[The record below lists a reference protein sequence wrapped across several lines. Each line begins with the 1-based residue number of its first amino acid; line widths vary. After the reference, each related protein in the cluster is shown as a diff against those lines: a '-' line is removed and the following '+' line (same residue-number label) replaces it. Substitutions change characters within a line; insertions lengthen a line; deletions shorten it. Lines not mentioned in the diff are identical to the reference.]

1 MQFDKPYQ
9 LCERPVPTCGKH
21 DLLVQVYAA
30 GFCHSDLQVLQGQ
43 FPAKLPMIPSH
54 EPAGKIVQVGPE
66 VQGNWKVGDRVGV
79 LNFKNACRQCVG
91 CQQHMRRSSGTRT
104 DPRFCESRQMAGFKH
119 DGAFAEYMLAD
130 PQTTVHLPEGVSF
143 EQGAPLMCAGVRTH
157 SATILAQCCTD
168 HVKATA
174 WGALRKLSPDVK
186 SGEAV
191 AIVGIGGVGHLAVQ
205 FAKAMGF
212 RTVAIDNRNE
222 GRQLAT
228 EVAEHLK
235 PDLVI
240 DSTAEDSAERILE
253 FTSGEGLAGV
263 VVCTDSI
270 TANAWSLQ
278 RLGNKGVMV
287 PLGLPKDKW
296 QFDSE
301 AMVFREL
308 VIKGSY
314 VSSAEEAELMF
325 KVVAEKQVS
334 SHLTV
339 LGFDQIP
346 TLVDRYLHTSMKGRL
361 VIQIAQ

>member
-1 MQFDKPYQ
+1 MAEQMKAAQIVEFDKPYQ

-21 DLLVQVYAA
+21 DLLIQVYAA

-43 FPAKLPMIPSH
+43 FPAQLPMIPSH
-54 EPAGKIVQVGPE
+54 EPAGKIVQVGSE
-66 VQGNWKVGDRVGV
+66 VQGNWKIGDRVGV
-79 LNFKNACRQCVG
+79 LNFKNACRQCAG
-91 CQQHMRRSSGTRT
+91 CRQHLRRSSETRT
-104 DPRFCESRQMAGFKH
+104 DPRFCEKRQMAGFRH

-130 PQTTVHLPEGVSF
+130 PHTTVHLPDDVSF
-143 EQGAPLMCAGVRTH
+143 EQGAPLMCAG
-157 SATILAQCCTD
+157 
-168 HVKATA
+168 ATA
-174 WGALRKLSPDVK
+174 WGALRKLSPGVQP
-186 SGEAV
+186 GESV

-212 RTVAIDNRNE
+212 RTVAIDNRKE

-228 EVAEHLK
+228 EVADHLK
-235 PDLVI
+235 PDLII
-240 DSTAEDSAERILE
+240 DSTAKDADERIAE
-253 FTSGEGLAGV
+253 FTSGEGLAGI

-270 TANAWSLQ
+270 AANAWSLQ
-278 RLGNKGVMV
+278 QLGNRGVMV

-314 VSSAEEAELMF
+314 VSSAEEAERMF
-325 KVVAEKQVS
+325 EVVAEKQVS

-339 LGFDQIP
+339 LSFDQIP
-346 TLVDRYLHTSMKGRL
+346 TLVERYLHASMKGRL
-361 VIQIAQ
+361 VIQIAK